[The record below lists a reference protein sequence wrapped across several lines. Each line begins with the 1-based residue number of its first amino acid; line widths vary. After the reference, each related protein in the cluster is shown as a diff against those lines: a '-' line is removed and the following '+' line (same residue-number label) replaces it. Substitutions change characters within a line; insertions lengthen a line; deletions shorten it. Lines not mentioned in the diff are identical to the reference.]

1 MYKKYYSIFINIIEL
16 FLSYFNCISKNMKQ
30 HFDCI
35 IAGGGC
41 AGLSLAYHLV
51 SQGYSGDVLI
61 LDRER
66 KSDNDRT
73 WCWWSKVPTPFD
85 SLLTHQWRSLTFA
98 DSLGSLN
105 ASIAPYRYCLLRAG
119 DFYSFMYSQLE
130 KHSKVSFLQVDVES
144 IEDGETGAIVCA
156 DGTHFSAEW
165 VFSSIPNLH
174 NKGAA
179 SKPGLLQ
186 HFMGWWIDVDEDRFD
201 PSSAVLMDFRV
212 EQKNTTRFMYML
224 PVTKRRALVE
234 FTIFSDT
241 VLSRHAY
248 ELALQQYLRDV
259 LKIDHYQINEVEVG
273 VIPMQLETAQRRN
286 ATSHVIAI
294 GTAGGAVKPSTGYA
308 FARIQEQT
316 AQIARQLVFNRQP
329 VAQLPRS
336 NRFALYDQLL
346 LQILT
351 KRGDLAAGIFSR
363 LFRRVPFPLVL
374 KFLNEQTWLGEEISI
389 LASLPAPP
397 FIRALLA
404 QTWNVTDPLIT
415 QPKIVKP

>member
-1 MYKKYYSIFINIIEL
+1 
-16 FLSYFNCISKNMKQ
+16 MKQ

-85 SLLTHQWRSLTFA
+85 AILTHEWHNLAFSDA
-98 DSLGSLN
+98 LGSF
-105 ASIAPYRYCLLRAG
+105 ASSIAPYRYCLLRAG
-119 DFYSFMYSQLE
+119 DFYSLIYAQLE
-130 KHSKVSFLQVDVES
+130 KHPKVSFLQADVES
-144 IEDGETGAIVCA
+144 IEDGETGAIVYA

-165 VFSSIPNLH
+165 VFSSILNL
-174 NKGAA
+174 KGGQSA
-179 SKPGLLQ
+179 SKSGLLQ
-186 HFMGWWIDVDEDRFD
+186 HFMGWWIDVEEDRFD
-201 PSSAVLMDFRV
+201 SSSAVLMDFRV
-212 EQKNTTRFMYML
+212 EQKNTTRFMYLL
-224 PVTKRRALVE
+224 PITKRRALVE
-234 FTIFSDT
+234 FTVFSDN
-241 VLSRHAY
+241 VLSQHAY

-259 LKIDHYQINEVEVG
+259 LKIDHYQINEVEFG
-273 VIPMQLETAQRRN
+273 VIPMQLETAQRKN
-286 ATSHVIAI
+286 AASHVIAI
-294 GTAGGAVKPSTGYA
+294 GTPGGAVKPSTGYA

-316 AQIARQLVFNRQP
+316 EQIARQLVRNLQP
-329 VAQLPRS
+329 VAQLRRS
-336 NRFALYDQLL
+336 SRFALYDQLL

-389 LASLPAPP
+389 LASLPAQP
-397 FIRALLA
+397 FLRALVA